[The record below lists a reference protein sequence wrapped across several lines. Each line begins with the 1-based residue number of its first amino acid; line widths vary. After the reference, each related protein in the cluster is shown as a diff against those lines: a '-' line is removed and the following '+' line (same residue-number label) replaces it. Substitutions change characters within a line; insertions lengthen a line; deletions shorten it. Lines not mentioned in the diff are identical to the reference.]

1 MLGISYLL
9 FDFSYTKKIFFLYF
23 MGMDNLYLHTRRQ
36 NQPVV
41 SCHVGVG
48 MSLGLLEELLTPEPF
63 YAP

>member
-1 MLGISYLL
+1 MSQTLCLAFHI
-9 FDFSYTKKIFFLYF
+9 FSLIFLIQKDIFLYF

-48 MSLGLLEELLTPEPF
+48 MSLGLLEEQ
-63 YAP
+63 